1 MRSCDRIGAIRIF
14 EGVYQH
20 HMNEYMIQG
29 IGFLGVALFIISYQ
43 IRSNRAL
50 FLCQLMGC
58 IVFCIQFFLM
68 GAYTGAISL
77 IINIARNLL
86 LLKSNDWKWAKSQV
100 TLAVIIVLLL
110 VMTIYTWA
118 GWISVLPFASVAVT
132 SIGYWTQNAQ
142 KIRLSQLFGSPC
154 TLLYDILVHSW
165 GGAVNEAIA
174 ILSIIISIIRFGW
187 GNLGKETGI

>member
-1 MRSCDRIGAIRIF
+1 
-14 EGVYQH
+14 
-20 HMNEYMIQG
+20 MNEYMVQA

-58 IVFCIQFFLM
+58 IVFCVQFFLM

-77 IINIARNLL
+77 IVNIARNLL
-86 LLKSNDWKWAKSQV
+86 LIKSNDWKWAKSQV
-100 TLAVIIVLLL
+100 TLAAIIVLLL
-110 VMTIYTWA
+110 VMTICTWA
-118 GWISVLPFASVAVT
+118 GWMSILPFVSVAVT

-154 TLLYDILVHSW
+154 TLLYDILVHTW
-165 GGAVNEAIA
+165 GGAVCEAIT
-174 ILSIIISIIRFGW
+174 ILSIIISIVRFGW
-187 GNLGKETGI
+187 RNLGEESGVA

>member
-1 MRSCDRIGAIRIF
+1 
-14 EGVYQH
+14 
-20 HMNEYMIQG
+20 MNEYIIQG
-29 IGFLGVALFIISYQ
+29 IGFWGVALFIISYQ
-43 IRSNRAL
+43 IRSNRVL

>member
-1 MRSCDRIGAIRIF
+1 
-14 EGVYQH
+14 
-20 HMNEYMIQG
+20 MNEYMVQA

-58 IVFCIQFFLM
+58 IVFCVQFFLM

-77 IINIARNLL
+77 IVNIARNLL
-86 LLKSNDWKWAKSQV
+86 LIKSNDWKWAKSQV
-100 TLAVIIVLLL
+100 TLAAIIVLLL
-110 VMTIYTWA
+110 VMTICTWA
-118 GWISVLPFASVAVT
+118 GWISILPFVSVAVT

-154 TLLYDILVHSW
+154 TLLYDILVHTW
-165 GGAVNEAIA
+165 GGAVCEAIT
-174 ILSIIISIIRFGW
+174 ILSIIISIVRFGW
-187 GNLGKETGI
+187 RNLGEESGVG

>member
-1 MRSCDRIGAIRIF
+1 
-14 EGVYQH
+14 
-20 HMNEYMIQG
+20 MNEYIIQG

-58 IVFCIQFFLM
+58 IVFCVQFFLM

-77 IINIARNLL
+77 IVNIARNLL
-86 LLKSNDWKWAKSQV
+86 LLKSDDWKWAKSRAA
-100 TLAVIIVLLL
+100 LAVIILLLL
-110 VMTIYTWA
+110 VMTVYTWA
-118 GWISVLPFASVAVT
+118 GIISLLPFASVAVT

-154 TLLYDILVHSW
+154 TLLYDALVHTW
-165 GGAVNEAIA
+165 GGVICEAIT

-187 GNLGKETGI
+187 TSLGEEPEA

>member
-1 MRSCDRIGAIRIF
+1 
-14 EGVYQH
+14 
-20 HMNEYMIQG
+20 MNEYIIQG

-187 GNLGKETGI
+187 RNLGKETGI

>member
-1 MRSCDRIGAIRIF
+1 
-14 EGVYQH
+14 
-20 HMNEYMIQG
+20 MNEYMVQA

-58 IVFCIQFFLM
+58 IVFCVQFFLM

-77 IINIARNLL
+77 IVNIARNLL
-86 LLKSNDWKWAKSQV
+86 LIKSNDWKWAKSQV
-100 TLAVIIVLLL
+100 TLAAIIVLLL
-110 VMTIYTWA
+110 VMTICTWA
-118 GWISVLPFASVAVT
+118 GWISILPFVSVAVT

-154 TLLYDILVHSW
+154 TLLYDILVHTW
-165 GGAVNEAIA
+165 GGAVCEAIT
-174 ILSIIISIIRFGW
+174 ILSIIISIVRFGW
-187 GNLGKETGI
+187 RNLGKESGVA

>member
-1 MRSCDRIGAIRIF
+1 
-14 EGVYQH
+14 
-20 HMNEYMIQG
+20 MNEYMVQA

-58 IVFCIQFFLM
+58 IVFCVQFFLM

-77 IINIARNLL
+77 IVNIARNLL
-86 LLKSNDWKWAKSQV
+86 LIKSNDWKWAKSQV
-100 TLAVIIVLLL
+100 TLAAIILLLL
-110 VMTIYTWA
+110 VMTICTWA
-118 GWISVLPFASVAVT
+118 GWISILPFVSVAVT

-154 TLLYDILVHSW
+154 TLLYDILVHTW
-165 GGAVNEAIA
+165 GGAVCEAIT
-174 ILSIIISIIRFGW
+174 ILSIIISIVRFGW
-187 GNLGKETGI
+187 RNLGKESGVA

>member
-1 MRSCDRIGAIRIF
+1 
-14 EGVYQH
+14 
-20 HMNEYMIQG
+20 MNEYIIQG
-29 IGFLGVALFIISYQ
+29 IGFLGVALFILSYQ

-77 IINIARNLL
+77 IVNIARNLL

-100 TLAVIIVLLL
+100 TLAAMLALLL
-110 VMTIYTWA
+110 AMTIYTWA
-118 GWISVLPFASVAVT
+118 GWISVLPFVSVAVT

-154 TLLYDILVHSW
+154 TLLYDILIHSW
-165 GGAVNEAIA
+165 GGAVCEAITL
-174 ILSIIISIIRFGW
+174 LSIIVSIIRFGW
-187 GNLGKETGI
+187 KNLGEESGV

>member
-1 MRSCDRIGAIRIF
+1 
-14 EGVYQH
+14 
-20 HMNEYMIQG
+20 MNEYIIQG

-50 FLCQLMGC
+50 FLCQLIGC

-100 TLAVIIVLLL
+100 ALAVIIVLLL

>member
-1 MRSCDRIGAIRIF
+1 
-14 EGVYQH
+14 
-20 HMNEYMIQG
+20 MNEYMVQA

-58 IVFCIQFFLM
+58 IVFCVQFFLM

-77 IINIARNLL
+77 IVNIARNLL
-86 LLKSNDWKWAKSQV
+86 LVKSNDWKWVKSQV
-100 TLAVIIVLLL
+100 TLAAIIVPLL
-110 VMTIYTWA
+110 VMTICTWA
-118 GWISVLPFASVAVT
+118 GWISILPFVSVAVT

-154 TLLYDILVHSW
+154 TLLYDILVHTW
-165 GGAVNEAIA
+165 GGAVCEAIT
-174 ILSIIISIIRFGW
+174 ILSIIISIVRFGW
-187 GNLGKETGI
+187 RNLGEESGGPEDE

>member
-1 MRSCDRIGAIRIF
+1 
-14 EGVYQH
+14 
-20 HMNEYMIQG
+20 MNEYMVQA

-58 IVFCIQFFLM
+58 IVFCVQFFLM

-77 IINIARNLL
+77 IVNIARNLL
-86 LLKSNDWKWAKSQV
+86 LIKSNDWKWAKSQV
-100 TLAVIIVLLL
+100 TLAAIILLLL
-110 VMTIYTWA
+110 VMTICTWA
-118 GWISVLPFASVAVT
+118 GLISILPFVSVAVT

-154 TLLYDILVHSW
+154 TLLYDILVHTW
-165 GGAVNEAIA
+165 GGAVCEAIT
-174 ILSIIISIIRFGW
+174 ILSIIISIVRFGW
-187 GNLGKETGI
+187 RNLGEESGVA

>member
-1 MRSCDRIGAIRIF
+1 
-14 EGVYQH
+14 
-20 HMNEYMIQG
+20 MNEYIIQG

-58 IVFCIQFFLM
+58 IVFCVQFFLM

-77 IINIARNLL
+77 IINIARNLI

-100 TLAVIIVLLL
+100 TLAVIIALLL

-118 GWISVLPFASVAVT
+118 GWISVLPFVSVAVT

>member
-1 MRSCDRIGAIRIF
+1 
-14 EGVYQH
+14 
-20 HMNEYMIQG
+20 MNEYIIQG

-58 IVFCIQFFLM
+58 IVFCVQFFLM

-77 IINIARNLL
+77 IINIARNLI

-100 TLAVIIVLLL
+100 TLAVIIALLL
-110 VMTIYTWA
+110 IMTIYTWA